1 MVTRTTLTLLAL
13 TLAAP
18 VSAET
23 VHRQHPYGPAFRGA
37 AYGSPAYG
45 GYDGFG
51 GEFVR
56 GSYIGA
62 PLTRVPRPS
71 EIVPS
76 PWSYGTYGVPTVS
89 GIAAPPAAAPTL
101 TVINAAVPHG
111 RNRVRSLE
119 EGQTAGAR
127 VITVQVP
134 RR

>member
-1 MVTRTTLTLLAL
+1 MAIRTTLTLLVL

-18 VSAET
+18 AAPAAAET
-23 VHRQHPYGPAFRGA
+23 FQRHGPYGPA
-37 AYGSPAYG
+37 YLG
-45 GYDGFG
+45 GDGFA

-76 PWSYGTYGVPTVS
+76 PWSYGTYGIPTVS
-89 GIAAPPAAAPTL
+89 GIAAPPTASPTL
-101 TVINAAVPHG
+101 TVINAAPANG
-111 RNRVRSLE
+111 RRSAQV
-119 EGQTAGAR
+119 GQTAGAR
-127 VITVQVP
+127 VIAVQVP